1 VPTFTRVRKGGEP
14 AFQECPQ
21 SDLSHV
27 QFIRA
32 AMAKPIEALSLVK
45 PPASKSFVS
54 QKFRLFLLNRREG
67 DNLDRRCGIARDFS
81 RHYPSRDPQITER
94 TRALPSA
101 QRLRH
106 NSSVPKR
113 TRQIRLPL
121 SSAHERA
128 QNERKTRAKRVLR
141 ALTRANLAA
150 RQPQRHPQWLSTRF
164 RPLGGSLHSPP
175 THEIAANRLRSDQP

>member
-45 PPASKSFVS
+45 PPASKSFGS
-54 QKFRLFLLNRREG
+54 HKFRLFLLNRREG

-128 QNERKTRAKRVLR
+128 QNERKTSAKLALNECYERYREQTLPRGNHSATPNGSVPDFVLSV
-141 ALTRANLAA
+141 ALSI
-150 RQPQRHPQWLSTRF
+150 PH
-164 RPLGGSLHSPP
+164 
-175 THEIAANRLRSDQP
+175 LRT